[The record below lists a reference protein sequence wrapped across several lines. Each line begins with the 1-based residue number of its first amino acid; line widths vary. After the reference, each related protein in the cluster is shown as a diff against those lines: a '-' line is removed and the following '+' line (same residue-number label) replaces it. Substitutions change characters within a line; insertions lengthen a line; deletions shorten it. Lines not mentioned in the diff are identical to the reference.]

1 MINVSKE
8 RFHFDDEEEEVVIQ
22 TPKKK
27 AEKKPTPKEMGI
39 EPSKEPKKKIQ
50 TKYIVLGIVAVLVL
64 AFGIYLYSAL
74 KDEGPVYGD
83 RCEGLVTVQK
93 SVLDDTMNEAKSKYS
108 SIASIDIET
117 ACKQFKVDIVFNN
130 GTSAKTAEEVSKEVV
145 KILDSK
151 GGQSAYEGSSYSELL
166 NKHNGVK
173 QYEVNFYLTG
183 GNDTDYPIYGT
194 KQAGKDDIGFTL
206 SSVKDQETTNKAK
219 ATEQ

>member
-8 RFHFDDEEEEVVIQ
+8 RFHFDDEEVVVIQ

>member
-1 MINVSKE
+1 MSKE
-8 RFHFDDEEEEVVIQ
+8 RFHFDDEEEVVIQ

-39 EPSKEPKKKIQ
+39 EPSKEPKKKTQ

>member
-8 RFHFDDEEEEVVIQ
+8 RFHFDDEEDVVIQ

-27 AEKKPTPKEMGI
+27 AEKKPTPKEMGMK
-39 EPSKEPKKKIQ
+39 PSNNSKKKIK
-50 TKYIVLGIVAVLVL
+50 TRYIVLGIVAVLVL
-64 AFGIYLYSAL
+64 ALGIYLYSAL

>member
-1 MINVSKE
+1 MSKE
-8 RFHFDDEEEEVVIQ
+8 RFHFDDEEEVVVIQ

>member
-1 MINVSKE
+1 MSKE
-8 RFHFDDEEEEVVIQ
+8 RFHFDDEEEVAIQ

-27 AEKKPTPKEMGI
+27 VEKKPTPKEMGI
-39 EPSKEPKKKIQ
+39 EPSKKSTKKIK

-93 SVLDDTMNEAKSKYS
+93 SVLDDTMNEAKAKYS
-108 SIASIDIET
+108 SIASINIET
-117 ACKQFKVDIVFNN
+117 ACKQFKVDIDFNN

-151 GGQSAYEGSSYSELL
+151 GGQSAYEGSHYTELL

-173 QYEVNFYLTG
+173 QYEVNLYLTG

-206 SSVKDQETTNKAK
+206 SSVKDQESTNKAK

>member
-8 RFHFDDEEEEVVIQ
+8 RFHFDDEEDVVIQ

-27 AEKKPTPKEMGI
+27 AEKKPTPKEMGMK
-39 EPSKEPKKKIQ
+39 SSNNSKKKIK
-50 TKYIVLGIVAVLVL
+50 TRYIVLGIVAVLVL

-74 KDEGPVYGD
+74 KDDGPVYGD

>member
-8 RFHFDDEEEEVVIQ
+8 RFHFDDEEEVVIQ

-27 AEKKPTPKEMGI
+27 AEKKPTPKKMGI

-173 QYEVNFYLTG
+173 QYEVN
-183 GNDTDYPIYGT
+183 TDYPIYGT

>member
-8 RFHFDDEEEEVVIQ
+8 RFHFDDEEEVVIQ

-27 AEKKPTPKEMGI
+27 AEKKPTPKEMGMK
-39 EPSKEPKKKIQ
+39 PSNNSKKKIK
-50 TKYIVLGIVAVLVL
+50 TRYIVLGIVAVLVL
-64 AFGIYLYSAL
+64 ALGIYLYSAL

>member
-8 RFHFDDEEEEVVIQ
+8 RFHFDDEEEVVIQ

-151 GGQSAYEGSSYSELL
+151 GGQSAYC
-166 NKHNGVK
+166 
-173 QYEVNFYLTG
+173 
-183 GNDTDYPIYGT
+183 
-194 KQAGKDDIGFTL
+194 
-206 SSVKDQETTNKAK
+206 
-219 ATEQ
+219 

>member
-1 MINVSKE
+1 MSKE
-8 RFHFDDEEEEVVIQ
+8 RFHFDDEEVVVIQ

>member
-8 RFHFDDEEEEVVIQ
+8 RFHFDDEEDVVIQ

-39 EPSKEPKKKIQ
+39 KPSNKSKKKIK
-50 TKYIVLGIVAVLVL
+50 TRYIVLGIVAVLVL
-64 AFGIYLYSAL
+64 ALGIYLYSAL

-93 SVLDDTMNEAKSKYS
+93 SVLDDTMNDAKSKYS

-117 ACKQFKVDIVFNN
+117 ACKQFKLDIVFNN

>member
-1 MINVSKE
+1 MSKE
-8 RFHFDDEEEEVVIQ
+8 RFHFDDEEDVVIQ
-22 TPKKK
+22 KPKQK

>member
-1 MINVSKE
+1 MSKE
-8 RFHFDDEEEEVVIQ
+8 RFHFDDEEEVVIQ
-22 TPKKK
+22 APKKQ

-50 TKYIVLGIVAVLVL
+50 TKYVVLGIVAVLVL

-74 KDEGPVYGD
+74 RDEGPVYGD

-108 SIASIDIET
+108 SIASMNIET
-117 ACKQFKVDIVFNN
+117 ACKQFKVDITFNN
-130 GTSAKTAEEVSKEVV
+130 GTSAKTAEAVSKEVV

-151 GGQSAYEGSSYSELL
+151 GGQAAYEGSSYSELL

-183 GNDTDYPIYGT
+183 GNDTDYPST
-194 KQAGKDDIGFTL
+194 VLNKQ
-206 SSVKDQETTNKAK
+206 VKMILDLLFHQ
-219 ATEQ
+219 

>member
-1 MINVSKE
+1 MSKE
-8 RFHFDDEEEEVVIQ
+8 RFHFDDEEEVVIQ

-27 AEKKPTPKEMGI
+27 AKKKPTPKEMGI

-64 AFGIYLYSAL
+64 AFGIYLYRAL

>member
-8 RFHFDDEEEEVVIQ
+8 RFHFDDEEEVVTQ

>member
-1 MINVSKE
+1 MSKE
-8 RFHFDDEEEEVVIQ
+8 RFHFDDEEEVVIQ
-22 TPKKK
+22 APKKQ

-50 TKYIVLGIVAVLVL
+50 TKYVVLGIVAVLVL

-74 KDEGPVYGD
+74 RDEGPVYGD

-108 SIASIDIET
+108 SIASMNIET
-117 ACKQFKVDIVFNN
+117 ACKQFKVDITFNN
-130 GTSAKTAEEVSKEVV
+130 GTSAKTAEAVSKEVV

-151 GGQSAYEGSSYSELL
+151 GGQAAYEGSSYSELL

-183 GNDTDYPIYGT
+183 GNDTDYLIYGT

-206 SSVKDQETTNKAK
+206 SSVKDQESTNKAK

>member
-8 RFHFDDEEEEVVIQ
+8 RFHFDDEEEVVIQ

-39 EPSKEPKKKIQ
+39 EPSKKTKKKIQ

-130 GTSAKTAEEVSKEVV
+130 DTSAKTAEEVSKEVV

>member
-1 MINVSKE
+1 MSKE
-8 RFHFDDEEEEVVIQ
+8 RFHFDDEEEAVIQ

-39 EPSKEPKKKIQ
+39 EPSKKPKKKIQ
-50 TKYIVLGIVAVLVL
+50 TKYVVLGIVAVLVL

-74 KDEGPVYGD
+74 RDEGPVYGD

-93 SVLDDTMNEAKSKYS
+93 SVLDDTMNEVKSKYS
-108 SIASIDIET
+108 SIASMNIET
-117 ACKQFKVDIVFNN
+117 ACKQFKVDITFNN
-130 GTSAKTAEEVSKEVV
+130 GTSTKTAEAVSKEVV

-151 GGQSAYEGSSYSELL
+151 GGQAAYEGSSYSELL

-206 SSVKDQETTNKAK
+206 SSVKDQESTNKAK

>member
-8 RFHFDDEEEEVVIQ
+8 RFHFDDEEEVVIQ
-22 TPKKK
+22 KPKKK